1 MPRKAL
7 GTRRSV
13 VGYPPRQTNNPEIWY
28 ATNMEIHD
36 YVEAYKSLI
45 YSADGYTV
53 YNPTLIDLWFDVDG
67 VLYEIGSG
75 KTLRIKE

>member
-1 MPRKAL
+1 
-7 GTRRSV
+7 
-13 VGYPPRQTNNPEIWY
+13 
-28 ATNMEIHD
+28 MEIHD